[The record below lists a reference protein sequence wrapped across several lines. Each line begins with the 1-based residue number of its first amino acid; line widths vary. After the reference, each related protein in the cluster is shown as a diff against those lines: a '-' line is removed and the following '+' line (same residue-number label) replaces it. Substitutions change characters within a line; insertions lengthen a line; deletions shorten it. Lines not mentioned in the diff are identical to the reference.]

1 MLIAFFYFA
10 SFSKNSWNNTL
21 YLDEII
27 WQYIS
32 KIRNVEIT
40 PEIIIV
46 TRLADSWFLFIVV
59 TAVTAYLVLK
69 LKKYI
74 VAIWLCLSII
84 FGALLLNYF
93 LKNYYDRPRP
103 FEINQIENLAH
114 ASGYSFPSGHSM
126 GSIITYLLITYLLTK
141 KINNNFWRYL
151 VYIMAIFLCLL
162 IAFTRVYL
170 GVHYPT
176 DVMAGFSIGLSW
188 ALGCIILYRF
198 IINKGENN

>member
-1 MLIAFFYFA
+1 MLIVFFYFA
-10 SFSKNSWNNTL
+10 SFSKNSWDSTL
-21 YLDEII
+21 YLDKSI

-40 PEIIIV
+40 PEIIVV
-46 TRLADSWFLFIVV
+46 TKLADSWFLFIVV
-59 TAVTAYLVLK
+59 SIVTVYLVLK
-69 LKKYI
+69 LKKYFI
-74 VAIWLCLSII
+74 AIWLCSSII
-84 FGALLLNYF
+84 LGALLLNYF

-103 FEINQIENLAH
+103 FEINQIENLAN

-141 KINNNFWRYL
+141 KISNDFLRYI
-151 VYIMAIFLCLL
+151 VYIMAILLCML

-176 DVMAGFSIGLSW
+176 DVIAGFSIGLSW
-188 ALGCIILYRF
+188 ALLCIIVYRF
-198 IINKGENN
+198 LVSKERK

>member
-74 VAIWLCLSII
+74 VAIWFCLSII

-176 DVMAGFSIGLSW
+176 DVMAGFSIGLYW